1 MAKRSVSNPLALA
14 VLACVWE
21 RPMYPYEIT
30 TTLRERGKQ
39 DSIRLNFGS
48 LYAVIRSLESHG
60 FVRAART
67 EREGNRPE
75 RIVYEI
81 TQAGMTEA
89 LDWMRDLISRPV
101 KEYPDF
107 EAGLSLLPM
116 LSPDEA
122 KACLAQRLERL
133 DAEITARSEMEQT
146 GERGLPELFLIESSY
161 RRAMLEAERAFVASL
176 LERINRKTFGGI
188 DIWEG
193 LHAALAAGTSRE
205 EIAAQLAARLGE
217 EESTPHHA

>member
-1 MAKRSVSNPLALA
+1 MPKRPVSNPLALA
-14 VLACVWE
+14 VLSCVWE

-60 FVRAART
+60 FIRAART

-81 TQAGMTEA
+81 TPAGMTEA
-89 LDWMRDLISRPV
+89 LDWLRDLLARPV

-116 LSPDEA
+116 LTPGEA
-122 KACLAQRLERL
+122 RACLEQRLERL
-133 DAEITARSEMEQT
+133 DGEIRDRRELEDTSAN
-146 GERGLPELFLIESSY
+146 GLPELFLIESSY
-161 RRAMLEAERAFVASL
+161 RLAIQKAERAFVADL
-176 LERINRKTFGGI
+176 LERIDRKTFGGL
-188 DIWEG
+188 DLWEG
-193 LHAALAAGTSRE
+193 LHAALADGVSRD

-217 EESTPHHA
+217 GGETTA

>member
-1 MAKRSVSNPLALA
+1 MAKRPVSNPLALA

-60 FVRAART
+60 LIKAART

-81 TQAGMTEA
+81 TPAGMTEA
-89 LDWMRDLISRPV
+89 LDWLRDLLARPV

-107 EAGLSLLPM
+107 EAGLSLLPI
-116 LSPDEA
+116 LTPAEA
-122 KACLAQRLERL
+122 RACLEERLERL
-133 DAEITARSEMEQT
+133 DAEIRDRRALDASAS
-146 GERGLPELFLIESSY
+146 GLPELFLIESSY
-161 RRAMLEAERAFVASL
+161 RLAIQEAERAFVADL
-176 LERINRKTFGGI
+176 LERIDHKTFGGL
-188 DIWEG
+188 DLWEG
-193 LHAALAAGTSRE
+193 LHAALAAGTSRD

-217 EESTPHHA
+217 GAGTTPA

>member
-1 MAKRSVSNPLALA
+1 MPKRPVSNPLALA
-14 VLACVWE
+14 VLSCVWE

-60 FVRAART
+60 FIRAART

-81 TQAGMTEA
+81 TPAGMTEA
-89 LDWMRDLISRPV
+89 LDWLRDLLARPV

-116 LSPDEA
+116 LTPDEA
-122 KACLAQRLERL
+122 RSCLEQRLERL
-133 DAEITARSEMEQT
+133 DGEIRARKELEDTSAN
-146 GERGLPELFLIESSY
+146 GLPELFLIESSY
-161 RRAMLEAERAFVASL
+161 RLAIQKAERAFVAEL
-176 LERINRKTFGGI
+176 LERIDRKTFGGL
-188 DIWEG
+188 DLWEG
-193 LHAALAAGTSRE
+193 LHAALAAGTSRD

-217 EESTPHHA
+217 GGETTA

>member
-1 MAKRSVSNPLALA
+1 
-14 VLACVWE
+14 
-21 RPMYPYEIT
+21 MYPYEIT

-60 FVRAART
+60 FIRAART

-81 TQAGMTEA
+81 TPAGMTEA
-89 LDWMRDLISRPV
+89 LDWLRDLLARPV

-116 LSPDEA
+116 LTPDEA
-122 KACLAQRLERL
+122 RSCLEQRLERL
-133 DAEITARSEMEQT
+133 DGEIRARKELEDTSAN
-146 GERGLPELFLIESSY
+146 GLPELFLIESSY
-161 RRAMLEAERAFVASL
+161 RLAIQKAERAFVAEL
-176 LERINRKTFGGI
+176 LERIDRKTFGGL
-188 DIWEG
+188 DLWEG
-193 LHAALAAGTSRE
+193 LHAALAAGTSRD

-217 EESTPHHA
+217 GGETTA

>member
-1 MAKRSVSNPLALA
+1 MPKRPVSNPLALA
-14 VLACVWE
+14 VLSCVWE

-60 FVRAART
+60 LIRAART

-81 TQAGMTEA
+81 TPAGMTEA
-89 LDWMRDLISRPV
+89 LDWMRDLLARPV

-116 LSPDEA
+116 LSPQA
-122 KACLAQRLERL
+122 ARKCLEERLERL
-133 DAEITARSEMEQT
+133 DAEIRARTDLEETST
-146 GERGLPELFLIESSY
+146 LGLPELFLIESSY
-161 RRAMLEAERAFVASL
+161 RVAMQTAERAFVAEL
-176 LERINRKTFGGI
+176 LDRIDRRTFGGL
-188 DIWEG
+188 DLWEG
-193 LHAALAAGTSRE
+193 LHDALAAGTPRH

-217 EESTPHHA
+217 EGGSTPA